1 MSNKY
6 EVMTIVQKKY
16 SPKKRK
22 SFTKLWFERFL
33 ALVATLNLLLVC
45 FDLSYVPLRDFWLQG
60 HIRLGEIMVGFI
72 DYDGIRFDIIPTPVS
87 HYITQYDLLK
97 GIVPNR
103 DTEPYLHKVAEL
115 KTKLKTNPIDSPE
128 IVSILAE
135 LSELSGEMIA
145 TNPFAEAG
153 KSGTLEQLKNR
164 MREHLPNP
172 ANSSKKAFRQFW
184 TVNYLQQQTEAKLD
198 FFTTEIQPLIA
209 RNYYR
214 HISENGN
221 YVDNFGF
228 IDFPFALFFALEFL
242 SRTWYISQTRTNIS
256 WRDAM
261 LWRWYDL
268 FFFIPLWRWLRVIPV
283 TIRLSEAELIN
294 LRPIKR
300 QLSQGLVA
308 GIAED
313 VTEVVIIRII
323 NQLQN
328 SFRQGDMR
336 KILAQ
341 TTANPYIDLNNTNEI
356 AEIVK
361 LIAQLMVY
369 QVLPTIRPE
378 TEALIEYS
386 IEKALKQTPAYQGIK
401 FLPGS
406 ESTIDTLV
414 TQLVTQTYQA
424 FNDVLRAALEEDE
437 KFEQLLDSLV
447 TNLSESFST
456 ELKAQESI
464 HKIESL
470 LIDLLEEIKVNYVER
485 LSQEDIEEILEQ
497 TRNLRKITQN

>member
-1 MSNKY
+1 
-6 EVMTIVQKKY
+6 MTIVQKKY
-16 SPKKRK
+16 ATKKRK
-22 SFTKLWFERFL
+22 NRPKLWLEKFL

-60 HIRLGEIMVGFI
+60 HIRLGEIIVGFI
-72 DYDGIRFDIIPTPVS
+72 EYEGIRLDIIPSQVS
-87 HYITQYDLLK
+87 HFITRYDHIK

-103 DTEPYLHKVAEL
+103 DTEQYLDKVAEL
-115 KTKLKTNPIDSPE
+115 KTKLKTNSINSPE
-128 IVSILAE
+128 VVSILAE
-135 LSELSGEMIA
+135 LRELSVEMIT

-153 KSGTLEQLKNR
+153 KSGTLEQIKNR
-164 MREHLPNP
+164 MREHLPNSN
-172 ANSSKKAFRQFW
+172 NSSKEAFRQFW
-184 TVNYLQQQTEAKLD
+184 TTSYLQQQTDQKLD
-198 FFTTEIQPLIA
+198 FFTTEIQTLIA

-221 YVDNFGF
+221 YIDNFGL
-228 IDFPFALFFALEFL
+228 IDFPFAIFFALEFL
-242 SRTWYISQTRTNIS
+242 VRTWYISRTRTNIR
-256 WRDAM
+256 WLDAM

-268 FFFIPLWRWLRVIPV
+268 FFFIPFWRWLRVLPV
-283 TIRLSEAELIN
+283 TIRLSEAALID
-294 LRPIKR
+294 LRPVKK

-313 VTEVVIIRII
+313 VTEVVIIRVI

-328 SFRQGDMR
+328 SLRQGDVK

-341 TTANPYIDLNNTNEI
+341 TTANPYIDLNDTNEI
-356 AEIVK
+356 AEIIK

-437 KFEQLLDSLV
+437 KFNQLLESLV
-447 TNLSESFST
+447 TNLSQSFST
-456 ELKAQESI
+456 ELKAKESLN
-464 HKIESL
+464 KIELL

-485 LSQEDIEEILEQ
+485 LSQEDIEDILEQ
-497 TRNLRKITQN
+497 TRRLRKITNIE

>member
-1 MSNKY
+1 
-6 EVMTIVQKKY
+6 MTIVYPKY
-16 SPKKRK
+16 APKKRK
-22 SFTKLWFERFL
+22 SSPKLWLERFL

-72 DYDGIRFDIIPTPVS
+72 DYDGVRFDIVPAQVS
-87 HYITQYDLLK
+87 QYITQYDYLK

-103 DTEPYLHKVAEL
+103 DTEKYLQKVTEL
-115 KTKLKTNPIDSPE
+115 KTQLKTKSLDSPE
-128 IVSILAE
+128 IVPL
-135 LSELSGEMIA
+135 LSELRKLSVEMI
-145 TNPFAEAG
+145 TKNPFAEAG
-153 KSGTLEQLKNR
+153 KSGTLEQIKNR
-164 MREHLPNP
+164 MRERLPNP
-172 ANSSKKAFRQFW
+172 NNSSKESFRRFW
-184 TVNYLQQQTEAKLD
+184 TTAYLQEQTDEKLE
-198 FFTTEIQPLIA
+198 FFTTEIETLIA

-221 YVDNFGF
+221 YVDNFGLV
-228 IDFPFALFFALEFL
+228 DFPFAIFFALEFL
-242 SRTWYISQTRTNIS
+242 ARTWYISRTRTNIS

-283 TIRLSEAELIN
+283 TIRLNDAELIN
-294 LRPIKR
+294 LLPVKK

-328 SFRQGDMR
+328 SLRQGDMN
-336 KILAQ
+336 KIIAQ
-341 TTANPYIDLNNTNEI
+341 STANPYIDLNNTNEL
-356 AEIVK
+356 AEIIK
-361 LIAQLMVY
+361 LIAQLLVY

-378 TEALIEYS
+378 TEALLEYS
-386 IEKALKQTPAYQGIK
+386 LEKALKQTPAYQGIR

-414 TQLVTQTYQA
+414 TQLVSQTYQA
-424 FNDVLRAALEEDE
+424 FSDVLHAALEEDE
-437 KFEQLLDSLV
+437 KFNQLLDSLV
-447 TNLSESFST
+447 TNLSQSFST
-456 ELKAQESI
+456 ELKARESLN
-464 HKIESL
+464 KIESL

-485 LSQEDIEEILEQ
+485 LSQEDIEDILEQ
-497 TRNLRKITQN
+497 TRTLRKIAQT